1 MKNSAHQ
8 KCTTTRVRPRVVT
21 SRRATSPRRWDDR
34 ARGRT
39 HPRGDPRPRGRAAR
53 ALRPRPRQ
61 VRTRFETRARR
72 QRLSSP
78 IRISRRVIPPIL
90 PPRLPR
96 LESYDPATCRGRIEH
111 DGATLAVDASVVPS
125 ADAPRIG
132 SLYQYIG
139 ELDRAGAGGGP
150 DPTAP
155 RPVLRARVARCVDG
169 LDVRVYFSAHREREK
184 FLNPRKKA
192 SAGGGRT

>member
-1 MKNSAHQ
+1 MIAHGVVH
-8 KCTTTRVRPRVVT
+8 TLAEVR
-21 SRRATSPRRWDDR
+21 DR
-34 ARGRT
+34 A
-39 HPRGDPRPRGRAAR
+39 D
-53 ALRPRPRQ
+53 ALHEHS
-61 VRTRFETRARR
+61 VRV
-72 QRLSSP
+72 LG
-78 IRISRRVIPPIL
+78 
-90 PPRLPR
+90 R

-139 ELDRAGAGGGP
+139 ELDCAGAGGGP

>member
-1 MKNSAHQ
+1 M
-8 KCTTTRVRPRVVT
+8 
-21 SRRATSPRRWDDR
+21 
-34 ARGRT
+34 
-39 HPRGDPRPRGRAAR
+39 
-53 ALRPRPRQ
+53 
-61 VRTRFETRARR
+61 
-72 QRLSSP
+72 
-78 IRISRRVIPPIL
+78 IPPIL

-169 LDVRVYFSAHREREK
+169 LDVRVYFSAHRGREK